1 MRRDK
6 KREVA
11 AARGDEKERKEGAI
25 ICIQC
30 AVGFVLPGV
39 IYFVHFFWREAG
51 NIGTAC
57 VLTERGDHATPGVEE
72 K

>member
-1 MRRDK
+1 MYTMRR
-6 KREVA
+6 
-11 AARGDEKERKEGAI
+11 
-25 ICIQC
+25 

-39 IYFVHFFWREAG
+39 IYFVHFFWRGAG

-57 VLTERGDHATPGVEE
+57 MLTGRGEHATPGKEEEERMRVEE